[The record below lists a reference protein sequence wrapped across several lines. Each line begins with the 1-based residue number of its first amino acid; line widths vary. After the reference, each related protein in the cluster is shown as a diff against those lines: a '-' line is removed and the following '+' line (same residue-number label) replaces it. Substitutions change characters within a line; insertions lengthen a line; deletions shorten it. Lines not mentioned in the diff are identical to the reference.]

1 MMFEQEDEGARIG
14 LWVVIGVL
22 FFVLV
27 GVVGGVVLRHV
38 HGKAAPAVT
47 AVAADAAPAGQ
58 GQDEVALLD
67 EPLAGDLVVTMFF
80 EVAQA
85 ELPADASAAIATC
98 VTAMADAPGR
108 RLVISGFHD
117 ATGDPA
123 FNAELAK
130 QRAIAVRLALIAA
143 GADPARVQLR
153 KPESTLGDGTNDE
166 ARRVEARLVD

>member
-27 GVVGGVVLRHV
+27 GVVGGVVLRHL
-38 HGKAAPAVT
+38 HGKAAPAAAAVT
-47 AVAADAAPAGQ
+47 AVEAPAVQ
-58 GQDEVALLD
+58 AEVELLD
-67 EPLAGDLVVTMFF
+67 EPLAGDVVATLFF
-80 EVAQA
+80 EVAKA
-85 ELPADASAAIATC
+85 ELPADAPAAVATC
-98 VTAMADAPGR
+98 VAAMVQAPAR
-108 RLVISGFHD
+108 RLVTSGFRD

-130 QRAIAVRLALIAA
+130 QRAITLRLALIAA
-143 GADPARVQLR
+143 GADPARVPLR
-153 KPESTLGDGTNDE
+153 QPDSTLGDGTNAE

>member
-1 MMFEQEDEGARIG
+1 MFEQEDEGTRIG

-27 GVVGGVVLRHV
+27 GVVGGVVLRHL
-38 HGKAAPAVT
+38 HGKAVPAVT
-47 AVAADAAPAGQ
+47 AVAAEAAPAGQ
-58 GQDEVALLD
+58 GEVELLD
-67 EPLAGDLVVTMFF
+67 EPLAGDLVATLFF
-80 EVAQA
+80 EVARA
-85 ELPADASAAIATC
+85 ELPADASAAVATC
-98 VTAMADAPGR
+98 VTAMVDAPAR

-130 QRAIAVRLALIAA
+130 QRAIALRVALIAA

-153 KPESTLGDGTNDE
+153 KPESTLGDGTNAE

>member
-1 MMFEQEDEGARIG
+1 MFEQEDEGTRIG

-22 FFVLV
+22 FLVLV
-27 GVVGGVVLRHV
+27 GVVGGVVLRHM
-38 HGKAAPAVT
+38 HGKAAPDIT
-47 AVAADAAPAGQ
+47 AVAVDAAPA

-80 EVAQA
+80 EVAKA

-98 VTAMADAPGR
+98 VTAMVGAPGR

-130 QRAIAVRLALIAA
+130 QRAIAVRRALIAA

-153 KPESTLGDGTNDE
+153 KPESTLGDGTSAE
-166 ARRVEARLVD
+166 ARRVEARLVG